1 MRNGSSVCGIYLVWI
16 VSTSIES
23 PYVFIGHVGNHRGQF
38 GVLAK
43 ESFAHKC
50 TVFRLKCLIFAVN
63 RFFHPLFQ
71 QSFGIP
77 HQKRVPVRTPDQLD
91 DIPAGAAKFSFKLL
105 DDLGIAP
112 HRPVESLQVAVDHKN
127 QIVQLVTTG
136 DTDGPH

>member
-1 MRNGSSVCGIYLVWI
+1 MIKRRLDYFFIRQWYPKPVSECDQRFVSHFLLLVGRILTFAGFAHAITLHRFRKNHSRLALVRNGSSVCGIYLVWI

-43 ESFAHKC
+43 ESFADKR

-71 QSFGIP
+71 
-77 HQKRVPVRTPDQLD
+77 
-91 DIPAGAAKFSFKLL
+91 
-105 DDLGIAP
+105 
-112 HRPVESLQVAVDHKN
+112 
-127 QIVQLVTTG
+127 
-136 DTDGPH
+136 